1 MTGTMKLAQIS
12 AVMIAFTISPDAL
25 FVDVS
30 VDEGNI
36 GSSSAK
42 AHGGK
47 PVIARGQQPQHLPSP
62 EIVRFVKLAAHSVQ
76 RRIVSLRS
84 AVLLCSE
91 PCSLFN

>member
-25 FVDVS
+25 FVDIS

-36 GSSSAK
+36 GSWSAK

-47 PVIARGQQPQHLPSP
+47 PVIA
-62 EIVRFVKLAAHSVQ
+62 
-76 RRIVSLRS
+76 
-84 AVLLCSE
+84 
-91 PCSLFN
+91 